1 MGSGRMRYLV
11 KENNCTILLDSP
23 REKYYKAIED
33 YLKATAKLLSAVD
46 RNNDWVDFSKLM
58 VESLKVLIEKHGG
71 GS

>member
-1 MGSGRMRYLV
+1 MRYLV

-33 YLKATAKLLSAVD
+33 YLKTTAKLLSAVD

-71 GS
+71 VK